1 MIKNKDFNNSS
12 SSNILEI
19 PLNLEPTDD
28 NHAANKPYVDS
39 LSENNKNLRDL
50 FTVFNDQDTEFD
62 EKNIK
67 KLDSLTSN
75 RNPILDNELS
85 NNKYVDDSLGE
96 STILRFKNPY
106 QTISKLLSELM
117 FLTLVNLIEYKL
129 RIQHFSNIQIKDDFD
144 YNNGH

>member
-12 SSNILEI
+12 SSNILEN
-19 PLNLEPTDD
+19 PLNSEPTDD

-62 EKNIK
+62 ENNIK
-67 KLDSLTSN
+67 KLDSLTFI

-96 STILRFKNPY
+96 STILRFKKSLPNNLKASFRNDVFNL
-106 QTISKLLSELM
+106 SK
-117 FLTLVNLIEYKL
+117 FD
-129 RIQHFSNIQIKDDFD
+129 RIQITNTAFLKHTNQ
-144 YNNGH
+144 G